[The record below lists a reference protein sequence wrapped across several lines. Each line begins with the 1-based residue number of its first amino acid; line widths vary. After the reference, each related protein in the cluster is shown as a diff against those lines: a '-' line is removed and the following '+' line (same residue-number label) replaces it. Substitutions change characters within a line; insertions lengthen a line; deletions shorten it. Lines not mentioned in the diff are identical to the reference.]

1 MSSTTRLSLPLAEQR
16 NVYRISDVERALA
29 GLEDNPSP
37 LLKKTYLKMCEA
49 GETRLLVKPSN
60 EFALANLYEECPN
73 FSDILDDLRKYLELA
88 LYGGEALTV
97 LPILLLGDPGVGKT
111 HFAKSLANALQ
122 TEIEFCSMSTLSAS
136 WLICGAAS
144 SWKDARPGKVAMRL
158 IEGHYANP
166 VIVLDELDK
175 VVNSNFD
182 PVGPLYQLFE
192 RETATHF
199 KDEFI
204 DIAARCLAHRLGL
217 HRQRPRLDPGSDRFA
232 DDGLRG
238 RRPTRDEARRIGQ
251 RMYQAL
257 LREHAWSPSLRE
269 LGDDAL
275 DALAAVPPREMKKR
289 ILDALGQARLH
300 RRDHV
305 EPGDFGRARPR
316 KRIGFNAASACR
328 PAASQSSR
336 RSKANSRAHRRQA
349 ARILAALTLG
359 L

>member
-16 NVYRISDVERALA
+16 NLYRISDVERALA

-49 GETRLLVKPSN
+49 GESRLLVKPSN

-88 LYGGEALTV
+88 LYGGEALMV

-204 DIAARCLAHRLGL
+204 DIPLDASHIVWVCTANDLASI
-217 HRQRPRLDPGSDRFA
+217 PDPIVSRMMVYEV
-232 DDGLRG
+232 

-257 LREHAWSPSLRE
+257 LREHAWSFAPQ

-305 EPGDFGRARPR
+305 EPGDFGRAPSRER
-316 KRIGFNAASACR
+316 RIGFTN
-328 PAASQSSR
+328 
-336 RSKANSRAHRRQA
+336 
-349 ARILAALTLG
+349 
-359 L
+359 

>member
-1 MSSTTRLSLPLAEQR
+1 MSSTTHLSLPLAEQR
-16 NVYRISDVERALA
+16 HVYRISDVERALA

-37 LLKKTYLKMCEA
+37 LLRKTYLKMFEA

-60 EFALANLYEECPN
+60 EFALANLYDECPN

-122 TEIEFCSMSTLSAS
+122 TELEFCSMSTLSAS

-204 DIAARCLAHRLGL
+204 DIALDASHIVWVCTANDLASI
-217 HRQRPRLDPGSDRFA
+217 PDPIVSRMMVYEV
-232 DDGLRG
+232 

-257 LREHAWSPSLRE
+257 LREHSWSFAPQ

-289 ILDALGQARLH
+289 ILEALGQARLH

-305 EPGDFGRARPR
+305 LPEDFTRAPARER
-316 KRIGFNAASACR
+316 RIGFIN
-328 PAASQSSR
+328 
-336 RSKANSRAHRRQA
+336 
-349 ARILAALTLG
+349 
-359 L
+359 